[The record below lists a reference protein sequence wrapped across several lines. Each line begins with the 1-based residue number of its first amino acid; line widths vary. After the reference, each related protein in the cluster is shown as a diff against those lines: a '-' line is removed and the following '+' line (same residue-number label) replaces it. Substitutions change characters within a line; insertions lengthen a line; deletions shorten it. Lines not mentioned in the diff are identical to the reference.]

1 MWWSTLWDNCGY
13 CNVCVCASYISSA
26 TMELYIGHLLS
37 CICSPLLCVYV
48 RTYVRVSPLACY
60 STVGE
65 LFDHGLDSWAAIL
78 LPLSIYS
85 GLGIGKPWG
94 TNAVEG
100 YPALLC
106 KTGGG
111 GERSTRGVQ
120 PLSMLLCYAA
130 YVCICTLVC
139 LSVMYSLPVLPDGHV
154 PATN

>member
-1 MWWSTLWDNCGY
+1 MCGGVDYGETAATVMFVFVHPPFHLPPWNSTSTTCCHASVPPY
-13 CNVCVCASYISSA
+13 CMCVC
-26 TMELYIGHLLS
+26 T
-37 CICSPLLCVYV
+37 YV

-106 KTGGG
+106 KTGGVREG
-111 GERSTRGVQ
+111 YNR
-120 PLSMLLCYAA
+120 
-130 YVCICTLVC
+130 
-139 LSVMYSLPVLPDGHV
+139 
-154 PATN
+154 

>member
-1 MWWSTLWDNCGY
+1 M
-13 CNVCVCASYISSA
+13 
-26 TMELYIGHLLS
+26 
-37 CICSPLLCVYV
+37 
-48 RTYVRVSPLACY
+48 SPLACY

-111 GERSTRGVQ
+111 GERSVRVVQ

-139 LSVMYSLPVLPDGHV
+139 QPVLHPLPGVPDGHV